1 MSVVLVRDRS
11 GCAAGDASETQLQM
25 VARDDPLAESCSTGF
40 VERRVIE
47 EVAVLVRELVD
58 VHWSGSFFAATSETG
73 WWSVDSGGGHAE
85 R

>member
-73 WWSVDSGGGHAE
+73 WRSVNSGGGHAE